1 MIASVFLRR
10 TERGT
15 ITVSEERE
23 GSGQGSKL
31 CSPCLKRM
39 LQVKYT
45 RQPLLV
51 GKDRKDSLL
60 ALISL
65 TLM

>member
-23 GSGQGSKL
+23 GSEERKGKWPGEQI
-31 CSPCLKRM
+31 M
-39 LQVKYT
+39 F
-45 RQPLLV
+45 PLFE
-51 GKDRKDSLL
+51 KDVAS
-60 ALISL
+60 
-65 TLM
+65 